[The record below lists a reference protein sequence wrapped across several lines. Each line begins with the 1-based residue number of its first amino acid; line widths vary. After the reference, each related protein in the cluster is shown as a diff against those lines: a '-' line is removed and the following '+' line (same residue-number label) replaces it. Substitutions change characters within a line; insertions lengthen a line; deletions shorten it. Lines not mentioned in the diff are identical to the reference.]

1 MRGALISTLTAANSL
16 GYLVAYTGNF
26 VFRGSE
32 NSLDRPHENLCR
44 MWTFIQ
50 KPILFLDHTVGSFS
64 YNAMAEFSIALI
76 AVSAGLLFYL
86 PESPLYLV
94 KQSKIAVNNCIR
106 LRIACYINC
115 GFYLQDAERSIRFYQ
130 NIGKSNENCDKIVQ
144 QEIAKLQTTIAD
156 DQNANNIDSSLKWSD
171 FTTKVAQKALFLG
184 VVLIGLYVW
193 NGIYGMSA
201 YIANIVE
208 QAGSPL
214 SPNVSVIVIGF
225 IQVISV
231 CIAIAT
237 VDWFGRKPLIAVS
250 GIGVAMGFTI
260 FGVHAMLKSWQINVE
275 NFSWIPLVR

>member
-1 MRGALISTLTAANSL
+1 
-16 GYLVAYTGNF
+16 
-26 VFRGSE
+26 
-32 NSLDRPHENLCR
+32 
-44 MWTFIQ
+44 
-50 KPILFLDHTVGSFS
+50 
-64 YNAMAEFSIALI
+64 MAEFSIALI